1 MGKTK
6 KKLKA
11 DVVVKNYW
19 RNNEQFTDF
28 FNAVLYEGKQVIK
41 PDELED
47 MDTEESYVSENK
59 KYVESV
65 LASRDNIKIRKK
77 STKHDVELCILGME
91 SQEHIHYAMPLR
103 HMIGDAF
110 SYQKEY
116 NEIVAKNKK
125 ERNIN

>member
-6 KKLKA
+6 NKLKA

-19 RNNEQFTDF
+19 RNNEQFADF

-65 LASRDNIKIRKK
+65 LASRDNIKI
-77 STKHDVELCILGME
+77 
-91 SQEHIHYAMPLR
+91 
-103 HMIGDAF
+103 
-110 SYQKEY
+110 
-116 NEIVAKNKK
+116 
-125 ERNIN
+125 